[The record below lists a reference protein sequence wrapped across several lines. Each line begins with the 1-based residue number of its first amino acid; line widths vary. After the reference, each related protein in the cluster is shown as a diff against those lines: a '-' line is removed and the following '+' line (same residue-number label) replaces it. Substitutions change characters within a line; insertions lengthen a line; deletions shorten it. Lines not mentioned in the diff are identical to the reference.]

1 MTIQNKS
8 LRIVKALTPNSSRSI
23 ESLAM
28 ELGIATTKI
37 EESKI
42 AYTLKYNGL
51 VTVNYYD
58 DGTMISL
65 TDEGEQVIPFI

>member
-28 ELGIATTKI
+28 ELGISTTKF

-51 VTVNYYD
+51 VNVNYD
-58 DGTMISL
+58 DDVTIISL